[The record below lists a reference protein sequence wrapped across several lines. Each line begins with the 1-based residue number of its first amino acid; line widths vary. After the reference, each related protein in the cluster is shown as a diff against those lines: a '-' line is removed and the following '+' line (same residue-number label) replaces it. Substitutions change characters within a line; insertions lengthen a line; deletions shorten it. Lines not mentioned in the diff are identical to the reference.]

1 MLFKQHYRL
10 YIIILIIFL
19 GDSALSQNERSVPAF
34 SEDHFLLYDTM
45 FIDFN
50 LPAIKMQAKEN
61 FDEDVVRLRLDSL
74 NKLTP
79 INLTYNKTVGQFI
92 KFYLQQRPEQVSKL
106 LALSDYYFPVF
117 EEYLDNYPL

>member
-74 NKLTP
+74 NKLGESVVR
-79 INLTYNKTVGQFI
+79 IGVGDDGSGVVDLRD
-92 KFYLQQRPEQVSKL
+92 KHGYKK
-106 LALSDYYFPVF
+106 
-117 EEYLDNYPL
+117 